1 MAVLWRLSTLCG
13 AQGGQTLLLRTPVV
27 RPAHISA
34 LLQNRPTP
42 EWCGV
47 QYIGLSPSHH
57 SVVTMFMG
65 MPCRKL
71 PRQSFWHF
79 QL

>member
-13 AQGGQTLLLRTPVV
+13 RALLLQTPVV

-34 LLQNRPTP
+34 LLQNQPTP

-65 MPCRKL
+65 MPCRN
-71 PRQSFWHF
+71 FWHF